1 MSHAAVVADKQP
13 STLRGASLPKW
24 SPWAIAAGSL
34 ALAVVIGLA
43 ADLHSHIQWGL
54 IAALLFVFGTYG
66 IAARVEGRR
75 QAKDRIATSLVWVSF
90 LIALVPLVSLIWV
103 TVQRGVKV
111 LDVYFLTH
119 SMGVVA
125 DSEPGGGIY
134 HAILGSL
141 EQVALATAIGAPIGV
156 LTAIY
161 LVEYGRG
168 KLATAVTF
176 FVDVMTGIPSI
187 VAGLFILSL
196 MLMFDMQP
204 FGFAGSLALAILM
217 MPVVVRSTE
226 EMLKL
231 VPNELREA
239 SLALGVPKW
248 RTILKVVLPTS
259 IGGITTGIML
269 SIARIAGETAP
280 VLLLVFG
287 NPFINANPF
296 EGAQASL
303 PLYIYQQYSQSG
315 GSTAAYDRAWAASLT
330 LIAFVMI
337 LNLVARG
344 IARWKAPKTGR

>member
-1 MSHAAVVADKQP
+1 MSHAAVTDAKP
-13 STLRGASLPKW
+13 ASTLRGASLPSW
-24 SPWAIAAGSL
+24 SPYAIAGGSIL
-34 ALAVVIGLA
+34 LGIAISLIGGL
-43 ADLHSHIQWGL
+43 DSKIQWGL
-54 IAALLFVFGTYG
+54 IAALLYVLGTYV

-75 QAKDRIATSLVWVSF
+75 QAKDHVATSLVWVAF
-90 LIALVPLVSLIWV
+90 IVAVVPLVSLIWV
-103 TVQRGVKV
+103 TVVRGIKV

-125 DSEPGGGIY
+125 DTEPGGGIY
-134 HAILGSL
+134 HAIIGSL
-141 EQVALATAIGAPIGV
+141 EQVGLATLIGAPIGV

-168 KLATAVTF
+168 NLAKAVTF

-187 VAGLFILSL
+187 VAGLFILSI
-196 MLMFDMQP
+196 MLEFKMQP

-259 IGGITTGIML
+259 IGGITTGVML
-269 SIARIAGETAP
+269 AVARIAGETAP

-287 NPFINANPF
+287 NPFINNNPF

-303 PLYIYQQYSQSG
+303 PLYIYQQFSNSAGSG
-315 GSTAAYDRAWAASLT
+315 AAYDRAWAASLA

-337 LNLVARG
+337 LNLGARA

>member
-1 MSHAAVVADKQP
+1 MSHAVVTDKRP
-13 STLRGASLPKW
+13 SSLRGAQLPKW

-34 ALAVVIGLA
+34 AAAVGIGLA
-43 ADLHSHIQWGL
+43 AGLHSRIQWGV
-54 IAALLFVFGTYG
+54 IAAILFIAGTFG
-66 IAARVEGRR
+66 IAARVEGKR
-75 QAKDRIATSLVWVSF
+75 QAKDRVATSLVWVAF
-90 LIALVPLVSLIWV
+90 LIAVVPLVSLIWV

-111 LDVYFLTH
+111 LDGYFLTH
-119 SMGVVA
+119 SMGLVA

-141 EQVALATAIGAPIGV
+141 EQVGLATVIAAPIGV

-168 KLATAVTF
+168 NLARAVTF

-196 MLMFDMQP
+196 MLIFDMQP

-259 IGGITTGIML
+259 LGGITTGIML
-269 SIARIAGETAP
+269 AVARIAGETAP
-280 VLLLVFG
+280 VLLLVWG

-303 PLYIYQQYSQSG
+303 PLYIYQQYANSAGSG
-315 GSTAAYDRAWAASLT
+315 AAYDRAWAASLT

-337 LNLVARG
+337 LNLLARG

>member
-1 MSHAAVVADKQP
+1 MSNAVIADKRP

-24 SPWAIAAGSL
+24 TPYAIAAGSV
-34 ALAVVIGLA
+34 ALGLGISA
-43 ADLHSHIQWGL
+43 AAGLDSSIQWAL
-54 IAALLFVFGTYG
+54 IAGLLFVLGTYG

-75 QAKDRIATSLVWVSF
+75 QAKDRVATALVWVAF
-90 LIALVPLVSLIWV
+90 LLAVVPLVSLVWS
-103 TVQRGVKV
+103 TVSRGVKV
-111 LDVYFLTH
+111 LDFYFLTH
-119 SMGVVA
+119 SMGLVS

-141 EQVALATAIGAPIGV
+141 EQVGLATVIAAPIGV

-168 KLATAVTF
+168 KLAKAVTF

-187 VAGLFILSL
+187 VAGLFILSI
-196 MLMFDMQP
+196 MLMFDMEP

-239 SLALGVPKW
+239 SLALGIPKW

-269 SIARIAGETAP
+269 AIARIAGETAP
-280 VLLLVFG
+280 VLLLVWG
-287 NPFINANPF
+287 NSLINANPF
-296 EGAQASL
+296 EGAQQSL
-303 PLYIYQQYSQSG
+303 PLYIYQQYANSAG
-315 GSTAAYDRAWAASLT
+315 AGAAYDRAWAASLT

-344 IARWKAPKTGR
+344 IARWKAPR

>member
-1 MSHAAVVADKQP
+1 MSTALNPLDGAGVR
-13 STLRGASLPKW
+13 RGAGLPKW
-24 SPWAIAAGSL
+24 SLWAVAAGSI
-34 ALAVVIGLA
+34 ALAVGIGLVA
-43 ADLHSHIQWGL
+43 GLHSHVQWGL
-54 IAALLFVFGTYG
+54 IAALLYVLGTYLV
-66 IAARVEGRR
+66 AARAEGRR
-75 QAKDRIATSLVWVSF
+75 QAKDRVATALVWVAF
-90 LIALVPLVSLIWV
+90 LLAVVPLVSLVWT
-103 TVQRGVKV
+103 TVSRGVKV
-111 LDVYFLTH
+111 LDGYFLSH
-119 SMGVVA
+119 SMGLVA

-141 EQVALATAIGAPIGV
+141 EQVGLATAIGAPIGV

-168 KLATAVTF
+168 RLALAVTF

-196 MLMFDMQP
+196 MLILDLQP

-239 SLALGVPKW
+239 SLALGIPKW

-259 IGGITTGIML
+259 LGGITTGVML
-269 SIARIAGETAP
+269 AVARIAGETAP

-303 PLYIYQQYSQSG
+303 PLYIYQQYAQSA
-315 GSTAAYDRAWAASLT
+315 GSGAAYDRAWAASLT

-337 LNLVARG
+337 LNLAARG